1 MNIKLIRNG
10 ISLYSIIVLTELSSI
25 KNNDILQRTPTHTA
39 VLPRAPCKV
48 IVVKSCRRNDV
59 KVKCYRPVMVTCGG
73 VEWRSEDC

>member
-25 KNNDILQRTPTHTA
+25 KNNDILQRTPTHTTA
-39 VLPRAPCKV
+39 LPRAPCKV

-59 KVKCYRPVMVTCGG
+59 KSEMLSSCDGHLRGSR
-73 VEWRSEDC
+73 VEK